1 MNSFNGKRI
10 LVTGATGLI
19 GNSLVHSLMKFNN
32 IHVVA
37 VSRSE
42 SKLQKCF
49 SKYKNNLNFSFFAH
63 DVSLP
68 LNILVDPVDFIFH
81 AASPQENKIIY
92 ESPVD
97 VINANLF
104 GTVNCINLIRK
115 QEIDHNVNGRLI
127 LFSSVTVYGNNTNK
141 NLVVKESDTSVTDII
156 ESNGAPYSQS
166 KRMSEVI
173 ARAYAKQFGVDV
185 VISRLSTV
193 YGDTI
198 IKSDT
203 AFFEFINNAILG
215 QDIQMRSNTLPR
227 RDNIF
232 LDDAISGLLTIA
244 LKGKTTEA
252 YNVSSN
258 GELDNFLA
266 VDEIASVIANESNKQ
281 VGNLRVPINVIY
293 SDCSKGKRKPGVILD
308 NSKLKGLGWKLTT
321 SFNDGIAKTLNSCNS
336 TNS

>member
-1 MNSFNGKRI
+1 MESFNGKRI

-19 GNSLVHSLMKFNN
+19 GYSLVNSLMKFNN
-32 IHVVA
+32 VHVIA
-37 VSRSE
+37 VSRND

-68 LNILVDPVDFIFH
+68 LNMLIDPVDFIFH
-81 AASPQENKIIY
+81 AASPQENKVIN

-104 GTVNCINLIRK
+104 GTVNCIDLIRK
-115 QEIDHNVNGRLI
+115 QEIDHNINGRLI
-127 LFSSVTVYGNNTNK
+127 LFSSVTVYGNNTSK
-141 NLVVKESDTSVTDII
+141 NLVVNESDTSITDII

-173 ARAYAKQFGVDV
+173 ARAYAKQFGFDV

-193 YGDTI
+193 YGDTV

-215 QDIQMRSNTLPR
+215 QDIQIKSNMLPR

-244 LKGKTTEA
+244 LKGKTSEV

-258 GELDNFLA
+258 GELENFLA
-266 VDEIASVIANESNKQ
+266 VDEIASVIVNESNKQ
-281 VGNLRVPINVIY
+281 FGNSREPINVIY
-293 SDCSKGKRKPGVILD
+293 NDCSKGKRKPGVILD

-321 SFNDGIAKTLNSCNS
+321 SFKDGIEKTLYSCTS

>member
-1 MNSFNGKRI
+1 MSSFNAKRV

-19 GNSLVHSLMKFNN
+19 GNSLVHKLMKFND

-42 SKLQKCF
+42 KKLHKCF
-49 SKYKNNLNFSFFAH
+49 SIYQDNPKFSLFTH

-68 LNILVDPVDFIFH
+68 FNFLVYPVDYIFH
-81 AASPQENKIIY
+81 AASPQENKVIY

-104 GTVNCINLIRK
+104 GTVNCIDILRK
-115 QEIDHNVNGRLI
+115 QELNQNVKGRLI
-127 LFSSVTVYGNNTNK
+127 LFSSVTVYGNKTNE
-141 NLVVKESDTSVTDII
+141 NLVVKETDTSVTEII

-193 YGDTI
+193 YGDTM
-198 IKSDT
+198 IKTDT
-203 AFFEFINNAILG
+203 AFFEFINNAISG
-215 QDIQMRSNTLPR
+215 QDIQIRNSTLPR
-227 RDNIF
+227 RDNIY

-244 LKGKTTEA
+244 LKGKASEA

-258 GELDNFLA
+258 GELENFLA
-266 VDEIASVIANESNKQ
+266 VDEIASIIADEANKQ
-281 VGNLRVPINVIY
+281 LSYPDVPINVIY
-293 SDCSKGKRKPGVILD
+293 SDCSKGKRKPGIILD
-308 NSKLKGLGWKLTT
+308 NSKLKGLGWILAT
-321 SFNDGIAKTLNSCNS
+321 SFNDGIAKTLDSYNSK
-336 TNS
+336 T